1 METKEQLV
9 NSIKKWVKI
18 DNEIRALQKETNK
31 RKADKKKISNE
42 LVEVMRTNEIDCFDI
57 NDGQILYSKK
67 NVKKPIT
74 QKILM
79 GILSEYYQGDVLK
92 ASEVNNFIMENR
104 EEVVKESISRKM
116 FKIENK
122 DEPTK

>member
-67 NVKKPIT
+67 NVKKC
-74 QKILM
+74 
-79 GILSEYYQGDVLK
+79 
-92 ASEVNNFIMENR
+92 
-104 EEVVKESISRKM
+104 VKKYH
-116 FKIENK
+116 
-122 DEPTK
+122 